1 MDARYQSTV
10 DDDPHEWKSGDCSGP
25 NAATHRKMVYA
36 IQSPFTGKLHYP
48 PEGRCWANEKPTM
61 KAWLEGWG
69 HEYQEKWI
77 DDGNEYTD
85 KNSKTW
91 KVKALV
97 LKGTSFVRGEQVAGQ
112 KILKDARTLALKKMK
127 EGTWPSLFFGLTGET
142 GPQQKRYLKDVKK
155 GKVAM
160 TYWANEDYTAP
171 LNIDSQSWDHEESGH
186 SQTGINELNA
196 VVGKGHDFKT
206 VKPIRLMS
214 KIIQIWCKPDGI
226 VLDPFA
232 GSGTTGHAVLD
243 VNHKAGTNR
252 RFILIEQ
259 GNDVKGDLYAKTLTA
274 DRIRR
279 VITGDWKAGKC
290 APLGG
295 GFQFQELKRQ
305 QVDAAAV
312 SALQRE
318 EMIDLLLTSHWDKSE
333 RTKTSLTRLLP
344 GDSRYLFAVN
354 SRNEGFFLI
363 WDGADKPSVL
373 NRETFKSIIQ
383 EAKEHS
389 LAERYHVYAALAP
402 YSGRTVEFYKIPDRV
417 LEHIGFNS
425 RADAYNNDVEVE
437 VEVEQA

>member
-1 MDARYQSTV
+1 MLRLQFNNRV
-10 DDDPHEWKSGDCSGP
+10 
-25 NAATHRKMVYA
+25 
-36 IQSPFTGKLHYP
+36 
-48 PEGRCWANEKPTM
+48 
-61 KAWLEGWG
+61 
-69 HEYQEKWI
+69 
-77 DDGNEYTD
+77 
-85 KNSKTW
+85 
-91 KVKALV
+91 AL
-97 LKGTSFVRGEQVAGQ
+97 S
-112 KILKDARTLALKKMK
+112 
-127 EGTWPSLFFGLTGET
+127 S
-142 GPQQKRYLKDVKK
+142 
-155 GKVAM
+155 
-160 TYWANEDYTAP
+160 
-171 LNIDSQSWDHEESGH
+171 
-186 SQTGINELNA
+186 
-196 VVGKGHDFKT
+196 
-206 VKPIRLMS
+206 
-214 KIIQIWCKPDGI
+214 C
-226 VLDPFA
+226 
-232 GSGTTGHAVLD
+232 
-243 VNHKAGTNR
+243 NR
-252 RFILIEQ
+252 H
-259 GNDVKGDLYAKTLTA
+259 VKGDLYAKTLTA

-373 NRETFKSIIQ
+373 NRETFKNIIQ

-437 VEVEQA
+437 VEVEQG